1 MADKIPCKQP
11 KGFNITVTSDP
22 SLSICCLSWT
32 DYFLL
37 FSQISD
43 MQEYNPE
50 LQHFLSWQKDEAL
63 EVNVNFMFSHHHF
76 EILFM
81 F

>member
-1 MADKIPCKQP
+1 
-11 KGFNITVTSDP
+11 
-22 SLSICCLSWT
+22 
-32 DYFLL
+32 
-37 FSQISD
+37 